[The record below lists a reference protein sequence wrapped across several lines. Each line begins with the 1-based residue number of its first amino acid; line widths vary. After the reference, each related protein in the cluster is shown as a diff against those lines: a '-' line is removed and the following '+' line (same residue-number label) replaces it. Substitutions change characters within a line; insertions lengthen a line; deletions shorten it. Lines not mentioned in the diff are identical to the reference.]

1 MQLDREFDHRDTMCS
16 GLGVLRR
23 VCTKWVFGLGHWF
36 SSKENNLKTRF
47 DVLIVGHRI
56 IQRGGSSTQRAR
68 PASDGGCKGWNVGRS
83 HGKLPLLN
91 LKTFVLLMN
100 TP

>member
-56 IQRGGSSTQRAR
+56 IQRGDRRPSAQGRLATVVAR
-68 PASDGGCKGWNVGRS
+68 VG
-83 HGKLPLLN
+83 
-91 LKTFVLLMN
+91 M
-100 TP
+100 